1 MSKIVD
7 ENCKEKG
14 TILENSNNVYS
25 CVLNQTEVATNTNK
39 FYIMQIVKMSDT
51 NFVHFIR
58 YGRTGEIGTC
68 SHKSFS
74 NEYAAISAF
83 EKQFKTKTGNNFIP
97 NVDFVKKPGKYFMSK
112 VTYDDELNKVKDQIV
127 PTKIVASK
135 LCDRV
140 QFLLSFLTNVQIM
153 QQSLVSLNID
163 VKKMPLGKITCDQLD
178 LANKVLD
185 EIQAIIVNTNLTTEQ
200 QKNLVSLSSTFF
212 TYVPMNF
219 GRKKPPVIGTQ
230 EIVTNYKD
238 AIIELKNMVITVS
251 ITDNGLN
258 NINPLDTI
266 YDKLKTKISPMVK
279 SSNMWNMIE
288 QYVKNTKG
296 VTHYY
301 NLELMEVYEIDQDGK
316 KDKFDDY
323 TKNIGNKYLLFHGSC
338 SVNWCSIL
346 LNDLLIYPQAV
357 SKNVVITGKMFSNG
371 IYFASCVSKSFSY
384 CRTETSNNIGVLA
397 LAEVALGNIGK
408 RINFDYNITPES
420 LKKEQCDSI
429 HGMGRYT
436 SFGNTNTVDNVVIPN
451 GLLSDT
457 GSKSL
462 LYDEHVIYNSA
473 QQKIKYL
480 ILVKNVK

>member
-7 ENCKEKG
+7 EHCKDKG
-14 TILENSNNVYS
+14 IVLEHNNKIYS
-25 CVLNQTEVATNTNK
+25 CVLNQTDVATNSNK
-39 FYIMQIVKMSDT
+39 FYIMQIVSMGNNNYT
-51 NFVHFIR
+51 HFIR
-58 YGRTGEIGTC
+58 YGRTGETGTFNC
-68 SHKSFS
+68 KSFS
-74 NEYAAISAF
+74 NVNDVVFAF
-83 EKQFKTKTGNNFIP
+83 EKQFKTKTGNNFNP
-97 NVDFVKKPGKYFMSK
+97 SVDFVKKPGKYFMSK
-112 VTYDDELNKVKDQIV
+112 VTYDDELDKVKDNIV
-127 PTKIVASK
+127 PQPKPQSK
-135 LCDRV
+135 LCDRL
-140 QFLLSFLTNVQIM
+140 QFLIGFLTNVQYM

-163 VKKMPLGKITCDQLD
+163 VKKMPLGKITSDQLD
-178 LANKVLD
+178 MANKVLD
-185 EIQAIIVNTNLTTEQ
+185 ELQPIISAGVTRQTKELLE
-200 QKNLVSLSSTFF
+200 LSSSFY
-212 TYVPMNF
+212 TYLPMNF
-219 GRKKPPVIGTQ
+219 GRKKPPIISTQ
-230 EIVTNYKD
+230 EMITNYKD
-238 AIIELKNMVITVS
+238 AIIELKNMVVTVS
-251 ITDNGLN
+251 VTDVGIN
-258 NINPLDTI
+258 NVNPLDSI
-266 YDKLKTKISPMVK
+266 YDKLKTRITPMDK
-279 SSNMWNMIE
+279 GCNMWNMIE

-296 VTHYY
+296 STHYY

-420 LKKEQCDSI
+420 LKKEKCDSI

-436 SFGNTNTVDNVVIPN
+436 SFGNVNKVDDVVIPN
-451 GLLSDT
+451 GVLSDT

-462 LYDEHVIYNSA
+462 LYDEHVIYNSN